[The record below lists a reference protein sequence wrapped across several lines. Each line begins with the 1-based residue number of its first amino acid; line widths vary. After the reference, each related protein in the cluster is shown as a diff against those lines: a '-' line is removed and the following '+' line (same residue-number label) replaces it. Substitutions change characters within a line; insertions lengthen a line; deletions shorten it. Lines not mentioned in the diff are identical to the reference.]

1 MEFNELVRA
10 RHSIRDFKSDA
21 VPRELLQR
29 AVEAAAMAPSA
40 MNSQPWH
47 FYVASGTARAK
58 VGEIISQ
65 STIHLSEYM
74 DALGPRHYEDAV
86 KWYSFLGDA
95 PVVIGVATPEIEGDF
110 NLLNKY
116 ISVGCAIENL
126 LLALADEGLGACN
139 ITFSYWVRDELGQ
152 VFGIPHGTAV
162 AACIAVGYPSDI
174 PPVVPP
180 RDMNVVEYL
189 D

>member
-1 MEFNELVRA
+1 MEFSELVRQ
-10 RHSIRDFKSDA
+10 RHSIRDFKPDS
-21 VPRELLQR
+21 VPRELIQQ

-47 FYVASGTARAK
+47 FYVASGQSRAK
-58 VGEIISQ
+58 VGEIVSQ

-86 KWYSFLGDA
+86 KWYSFLGEA
-95 PVVIGVATPEIEGDF
+95 PVVIGVTTPEIEGDF

-116 ISVGCAIENL
+116 LSLGCCIENL
-126 LLALADEGLGACN
+126 LLALANVGLGACN
-139 ITFSYWVRDELGQ
+139 ITFSYWVREELGE
-152 VFGIPHGTAV
+152 VFNIPHGTAV
-162 AACIAVGYPSDI
+162 AACIAVGYPSDV